1 MKKFG
6 IFAATILI
14 PAAGWADIITSP
26 GAGLVTVPLTFQSTT
41 GTNGGLGSPYW
52 NNNSLDGMNMNAG
65 DYLGGV
71 NPSLGSNNYLS
82 SGGGFGSYLSTGA
95 SGLDAPTNF
104 SFLQTALSVNVTL
117 LYTNAAA
124 NIGPHGT
131 EIGLYNVQDPTQ
143 RAALFAH
150 GTLNNPYGG
159 IYNNNSSPLSPFSAN
174 TWANYGIYATTCD
187 YFGVSCNTYYSNSGL
202 NPAGETPHQHFV
214 LFQNAQDP
222 QTYFIGFEDIYGM
235 NATEGYGDFNDAIF
249 RLQTTTSFT
258 PRLQTES
265 AVPEPGTFSVLGLGL
280 VGLGLLRRRRKIA
293 G

>member
-6 IFAATILI
+6 ILAAVLLM
-14 PAAGWADIITSP
+14 PVASWADIITSP
-26 GAGLVTVPLTFQSTT
+26 GAGFVSVPLTFQSTT
-41 GTNGGLGSPYW
+41 GSGVAPYW

-71 NPSLGSNNYLS
+71 NPSLGLNNYLS

-95 SGLDAPTNF
+95 PGIDAPMNF
-104 SFLQTALSVNVTL
+104 SFLQTALSVDVTL

-131 EIGLYNVQDPTQ
+131 EIGLYNVQDPSQ
-143 RAALFAH
+143 KEALFAH
-150 GTLNNPYGG
+150 GTLNNPAGG
-159 IYNNNSSPLSPFSAN
+159 IYNNNNTPLSPFSAS

-187 YFGVSCNTYYSNSGL
+187 YYGVTCTSFYSNAAL
-202 NPAGETPHQHFV
+202 NPGGESPHQHFV

-249 RLQTTTSFT
+249 RLHTTASFT
-258 PRLQTES
+258 PHIES

-280 VGLGLLRRRRKIA
+280 VALGLLRRRRKIVV
-293 G
+293 